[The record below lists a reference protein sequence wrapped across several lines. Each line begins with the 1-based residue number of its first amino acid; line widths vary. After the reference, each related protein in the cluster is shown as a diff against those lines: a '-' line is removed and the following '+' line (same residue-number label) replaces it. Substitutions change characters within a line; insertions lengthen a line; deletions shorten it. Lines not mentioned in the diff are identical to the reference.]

1 MGIKLHRI
9 RLRNLLII
17 CGLAG
22 LSEAIAQPAPT
33 SPETRM
39 AGAKTRRLQA
49 DSSRWKD
56 IGFRNIGP
64 SIQGGR
70 VDDLEVNPT
79 NPAEFYVAYA
89 TGGLWHT
96 QNNGQSFDPIFDDE
110 ATIVIGD
117 IAVNWNT
124 REIWVGTGEVNSS
137 RSSYSGLG
145 VFHSR
150 DNGKTWQHLGLTNS
164 HHIGKILLHPQ
175 DPATAWVA
183 VMGGLYS
190 TGKDR
195 GVYKTTDGGKTW
207 KQTLFINDRTGAVE
221 MDMHPSNP
229 NVIYVATWERTRSA
243 SNFVEGGPGS
253 GIHKSSDGGETW
265 SLVSGQNSGFP
276 QGAGIGRI
284 GIATTAASPATL
296 YAVVDN
302 YNRKPADGKQDT
314 SRISLTELKDL
325 PTEVMLAMPDSRIDR
340 FLRSNGLGS
349 LNAQSL
355 KAQLKNGTITPTQL
369 YRHLFQEDG
378 AVSAGD
384 IYGAEVYRSDDE
396 GRSWKRTHDK
406 PLTIYNTYGYYF
418 GKIFVSPKRAD
429 RIVILGFSAD
439 LSDDGGKTF
448 KVMDKS
454 NTHADWHALWM
465 NPKDDRHMVAG
476 NDGGANVTYDD
487 GAHWFKAN
495 TPPVGQFYA
504 ITVDND
510 KPYNVYGGMQDNGSW
525 YGPSNHKDGIEWMD
539 RGSYGF
545 KPANGGDGMQAQVDP
560 RDNRTFYSGL
570 QFGIYSR
577 FTRGSDISVPIRPV
591 AAPLTDD
598 KLRFNWQ
605 TPIQLSFHN
614 PDILYMGSNRLHRSF
629 RKGEQLTA
637 ISGDLTGGKRPGDV
651 PYGTLT
657 SISESP
663 LRFGL
668 IYTGSDDG
676 YLHMTRDGGV
686 SWQRIG
692 LPDKKGKG
700 GLPSGLWVSRVLA
713 SKFAE
718 GRVYVTLNGYRN
730 DHFEAYVYK
739 SEDFGQTWTKLGQNL
754 PAEPVNVI
762 REDGVVSDL
771 LYLGTDGG
779 AYASIDGGAT
789 FQPFVKGLPHTIPV
803 HDIAIQDRE
812 QEIVLG
818 THGRSLF
825 IGKID
830 ALQKAAGK

>member
-1 MGIKLHRI
+1 MVS
-9 RLRNLLII
+9 
-17 CGLAG
+17 
-22 LSEAIAQPAPT
+22 LSLTCQIPMAQPAPT
-33 SPETRM
+33 AAEVRM
-39 AGAKTRRLQA
+39 AGAAVRRAQA
-49 DSSRWKD
+49 DSSPWREVA
-56 IGFRNIGP
+56 FRNIGP

-70 VDDLEVNPT
+70 IDDLEVNPD
-79 NPAEFYVAYA
+79 NPVEFYIAYA

-96 QNNGQSFDPIFDDE
+96 VNNGQSFEPIFDNE
-110 ATIVIGD
+110 ATIGIGD
-117 IAVNWNT
+117 IAVNWKT

-137 RSSYSGLG
+137 RSSYAGLG
-145 VFHSR
+145 VYHSR
-150 DNGKTWQHLGLTNS
+150 DNGKSWQHLGLSNS

-183 VMGGLYS
+183 VLGGLYS

-195 GVYKTTDGGKTW
+195 GVYKTTDGGRTW
-207 KQTLFINDRTGAVE
+207 KQTLFINERTGAVE
-221 MDMHPSNP
+221 MDIHPANP
-229 NVIYVATWERTRSA
+229 NVVYAATWDRTRSA
-243 SNFVEGGPGS
+243 SNFAEGGVGS
-253 GIHKSSDGGETW
+253 GIHKSTDGGNSWT
-265 SLVSGQNSGFP
+265 LISGASSGFP
-276 QGAGIGRI
+276 QGTGIGRI
-284 GIATTAASPATL
+284 GIATTPASPGTI

-302 YNRKPADGKQDT
+302 YNRKPADGKPDT
-314 SRISLTELKDL
+314 SRISLAELKDMKPEDL
-325 PTEVMLAMPDSRIDR
+325 MAMSDSRIDR
-340 FLRSNGLGS
+340 FLRSSGLSS
-349 LNAQSL
+349 LNAKSL
-355 KAQLKNGTITPTQL
+355 KEQLKNGSLTPAMIH
-369 YRHLFQEDG
+369 RHLYQEDG

-384 IYGAEVYRSDDE
+384 IYGAEVYRSEDE

-418 GKIFVSPKRAD
+418 GKIFVSPKNAD

-465 NPKDDRHMVAG
+465 NPRNDRHMVAG

-487 GAHWFKAN
+487 GAHWYKAN

-504 ITVDND
+504 IAVDND

-525 YGPSNHKDGIEWMD
+525 YGPSNHKDGIDWMD

-560 RDNRTFYSGL
+560 RDNKTFYSGL
-570 QFGIYSR
+570 QFGIYFK
-577 FTRGSDISVPIRPV
+577 FTRGSDVNVPIRPI
-591 AAPLTDD
+591 APPITEE

-605 TPIQLSFHN
+605 TPILLSTHN
-614 PDILYMGSNRLHRSF
+614 PDILYMGSHRLHRSF
-629 RKGEQLTA
+629 NKGEKLTA

-651 PYGTLT
+651 PFGTLT
-657 SISESP
+657 TISESP
-663 LRFGL
+663 IRFGL

-676 YLHMTRDGGV
+676 YLHVTRDGGV
-686 SWQRIG
+686 NWQRIG
-692 LPDKKGKG
+692 VPDKKGKG
-700 GLPSGLWVSRVLA
+700 GLPAGLWVSRVIA
-713 SKFAE
+713 SRHAE

-739 SEDFGQTWTKLGQNL
+739 SEDFGQTWTRLGQNL

-762 REDGVVSDL
+762 REDAVSTNL
-771 LYLGTDGG
+771 LYLGTDAG

-789 FQPFVKGLPHTIPV
+789 FHPFVKGLPHTIPV
-803 HDIAIQDRE
+803 HDIAVQERE

-818 THGRSLF
+818 THGRSLY
-825 IGKID
+825 IGKVGE
-830 ALQKAAGK
+830 LQGKK

>member
-1 MGIKLHRI
+1 MSIKLMEFTRPLFI
-9 RLRNLLII
+9 
-17 CGLAG
+17 LA
-22 LSEAIAQPAPT
+22 LTTAIQWAQAQPAPT
-33 SPETRM
+33 PAEVRM
-39 AGAKTRRLQA
+39 ASAALRKAQA
-49 DSSRWKD
+49 DSSPWRD
-56 IGFRNIGP
+56 IAFRNIGP

-70 VDDLEVNPT
+70 VDDLEVNPEKPT
-79 NPAEFYVAYA
+79 EFYVAYA

-96 QNNGQSFDPIFDDE
+96 VNNGQSFEPIFDSE
-110 ATIVIGD
+110 ATIGIGD
-117 IAVNWNT
+117 IAVNWKT

-137 RSSYSGLG
+137 RTSYAGLG
-145 VFHSR
+145 VYHSK
-150 DNGKTWQHLGLTNS
+150 DNGKTWRHLGLANA
-164 HHIGKILLHPQ
+164 HHIGKVLLHPQ

-190 TGKDR
+190 NGRDR
-195 GVYKTTDGGKTW
+195 GVYKTTDGGRTW
-207 KQTLFINDRTGAVE
+207 KQTLFINERTGAVE
-221 MDMHPSNP
+221 MDIHPENP
-229 NVIYVATWERTRSA
+229 NILYAATWERTRSA
-243 SNFVEGGPGS
+243 SNFTEGGLGS
-253 GIHKSSDGGETW
+253 GIHKSTDGGNSW
-265 SLVSGQNSGFP
+265 ALISGAGSGFP

-284 GIATTAASPATL
+284 GVATTPASPGTI

-302 YNRKPADGKQDT
+302 YNRKPADSKPDT
-314 SRISLTELKDL
+314 SRISLTELKDMKSEDL
-325 PTEVMLAMPDSRIDR
+325 MAMPDSRIDR
-340 FLRSNGLGS
+340 FLRMNGLGS
-349 LNAQSL
+349 LTAKSL
-355 KAQLKNGTITPTQL
+355 KEQLKAGSLTPAMIH
-369 YRHLFQEDG
+369 RHLYQEDG

-406 PLTIYNTYGYYF
+406 PLSLYNTYGYYF

-429 RIVILGFSAD
+429 RLVILGFSAD

-448 KVMDKS
+448 KLMDKS

-510 KPYNVYGGMQDNGSW
+510 KPYNIYGGMQDNGSW
-525 YGPSNHKDGIEWMD
+525 YGPSNHRDGIEWMD

-545 KPANGGDGMQAQVDP
+545 KPANGGDGMQAQVDT
-560 RDNRTFYSGL
+560 RDNKTFYSGS
-570 QFGIYSR
+570 QFGFYSR
-577 FTRGSDISVPIRPV
+577 FTRGSEVSVPIRPV
-591 AAPLTDD
+591 APPLTED

-605 TPIQLSFHN
+605 TPILLSSHN
-614 PDILYMGSNRLHRSF
+614 PDIFYMGSQKLHRSF

-651 PYGTLT
+651 PFGTLT
-657 SISESP
+657 TISESP
-663 LRFGL
+663 IRFGL

-676 YLHMTRDGGV
+676 YVHVTRDGGV
-686 SWQRIG
+686 NWQRIG

-700 GLPSGLWVSRVLA
+700 GLPAGLWVSRVIA
-713 SKFAE
+713 SRHAE
-718 GRVYVTLNGYRN
+718 GRVYVTLNGYRH

-739 SEDFGQTWTKLGQNL
+739 SEDFGQTWTRLGLNL

-762 REDGVVSDL
+762 REDAVSSKL

-779 AYASIDGGAT
+779 AYASVDGGET
-789 FQPFVKGLPHTIPV
+789 YMPFVKGLPHSLPV
-803 HDIAIQDRE
+803 HDIAVQERE

-825 IGKID
+825 VGKVGE
-830 ALQKAAGK
+830 LQGK